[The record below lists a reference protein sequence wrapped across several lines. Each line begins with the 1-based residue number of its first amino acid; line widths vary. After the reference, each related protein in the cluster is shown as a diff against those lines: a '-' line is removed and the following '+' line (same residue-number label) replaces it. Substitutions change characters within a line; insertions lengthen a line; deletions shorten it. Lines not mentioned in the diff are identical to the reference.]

1 MSEFVN
7 YYEPIQIFMDKVKKD
22 ILSKTN
28 NLYNLKHSRELLN
41 PLFNLLDYQITLINQ
56 IVLFIQ
62 SNMEQ
67 NDDINNNGVINAN
80 YLKSCTDYNN
90 NKSNSKQKNINH
102 LIDINKDIL
111 GSMIIKFLTKINS
124 MVIKNYNINN
134 SKYNKKYKYN
144 IKSENKPMFN
154 YGNYGKDNTLYSN
167 KSKKYINNN
176 PLYPYDERFSKDNYI
191 KKKIEEKNNKNS
203 SKKKLIHSSSMEN
216 NFSNINYNI
225 NSDKSFKNRNRYN
238 DFSFIFPFNKTKDI
252 TSKNKIVKD
261 DFDYTNLI
269 AEINEDIKNEIKNN
283 DKSRQKTIPIKS
295 YSNSAKNIFIDLNN
309 DALKTLYNKSI
320 NCNNN
325 VTLNTKASKEE

>member
-41 PLFNLLDYQITLINQ
+41 QLFNLLDYQITLINQ

-90 NKSNSKQKNINH
+90 NKNNSKQKNINH

-124 MVIKNYNINN
+124 MIIKNYNINN

-144 IKSENKPMFN
+144 IKSENKPLFSYGK
-154 YGNYGKDNTLYSN
+154 YGNDNTLYSN
-167 KSKKYINNN
+167 KSKKYINKN
-176 PLYPYDERFSKDNYI
+176 PLYPYDERFSKVNYI
-191 KKKIEEKNNKNS
+191 KKKNEEKNDKNS
-203 SKKKLIHSSSMEN
+203 SKKKLVHSSSMEN
-216 NFSNINYNI
+216 NLSNINYYI
-225 NSDKSFKNRNRYN
+225 NSDKSFKNRNRNN
-238 DFSFIFPFNKTKDI
+238 DFSFIFPFNKTKDT
-252 TSKNKIVKD
+252 TSKNKNVKD

-269 AEINEDIKNEIKNN
+269 EEINDDIKNEIKNN

-295 YSNSAKNIFIDLNN
+295 YSNSAKDIFIDLNN

-320 NCNNN
+320 NYNNN